1 MSVWIRSII
10 ICNKHTRKCRLTLS
24 FALLPTAAS
33 WLVAEATASS
43 LFDDVIIPPQL
54 TFIGTNA
61 WLGKD
66 RGGSVVNER
75 KIIVG
80 GKKML
85 ELLLTIDRRQN
96 KGD

>member
-1 MSVWIRSII
+1 M
-10 ICNKHTRKCRLTLS
+10 
-24 FALLPTAAS
+24 
-33 WLVAEATASS
+33 AEATASS
-43 LFDDVIIPPQL
+43 LFDDVII
-54 TFIGTNA
+54 FVGTINA

-66 RGGSVVNER
+66 RGGSVALTKDR
-75 KIIVG
+75 CVG

>member
-66 RGGSVVNER
+66 RGGSVALTNER
-75 KIIVG
+75 SS
-80 GKKML
+80 
-85 ELLLTIDRRQN
+85 
-96 KGD
+96 